1 VLESLVAWK
10 RESLYQAE
18 SDFVFASI
26 RLKGKKLMGPDNL
39 LKRYI
44 RPALERAGIVGKVI
58 GWYNFRHS
66 VGDEPVS
73 DGRRREGGA
82 GTIAPCELRTTLDY
96 LHPSGLAVEARGQCE
111 GGRDDVAGCFENAS
125 APSAQLEAVG

>member
-1 VLESLVAWK
+1 MLESLVAWK

-58 GWYNFRHS
+58 GWYNFRIS
-66 VGDEPVS
+66 T
-73 DGRRREGGA
+73 RRSHETFPSR
-82 GTIAPCELRTTLDY
+82 TSRTTQGCGRPRLGN
-96 LHPSGLAVEARGQCE
+96 LFSRLAAHR
-111 GGRDDVAGCFENAS
+111 
-125 APSAQLEAVG
+125 